1 MSKNPTVAETLLTE
15 VNQRLALQH
24 RKILQ
29 MINLLSA
36 SSSPSSSPSQSK
48 GVIRAVNVPVTQNS
62 SCHDGNERKKEDIIK
77 KFNLLETLHADTFAI
92 TEHLL
97 SSTTASS
104 PNQESETS
112 HLDFDSS
119 QQSSKLSLPSPSIV
133 FSRFSM
139 ADQHLLAATFEQ
151 IRSRHASTVENMA
164 DIVTEWREYNH
175 QVSPKNEEDD
185 HPLVE
190 QFLKDRLGIQLLC
203 DHYVGLSKDKKGGG
217 VSVDVDFHQVLL
229 EAITESNHVCDAN
242 FGIVPQVHI
251 ISNDDK
257 NQVNHVTLIRPW
269 VHHALVELF
278 KNGMA
283 SSVQKMM
290 ELANRHNPPDLF
302 VRVCSHRK
310 RDVMICEIIDQGV
323 GIQEEKDI
331 QRAFQFATSSSRHR
345 WDRIQEQQ
353 SYAMVRSPISSL
365 GVGLPLSRM
374 MMKKFGGD
382 VTLKYRS
389 KPMQIGS
396 MEIDTGCT
404 ACLHLPLRDDIEEV
418 L

>member
-1 MSKNPTVAETLLTE
+1 
-15 VNQRLALQH
+15 
-24 RKILQ
+24 

-36 SSSPSSSPSQSK
+36 SSSSSSSPSQSK
-48 GVIRAVNVPVTQNS
+48 GVIRAVNVPVTQS
-62 SCHDGNERKKEDIIK
+62 SCSHDGIERKKEDIIK
-77 KFNLLETLHADTFAI
+77 KLNLLETLHVDTFAI

-104 PNQESETS
+104 PNQEETKTS
-112 HLDFDSS
+112 HLDFDPS

-133 FSRFSM
+133 FSRFSK

-175 QVSPKNEEDD
+175 QVFPKNKKDD

-217 VSVDVDFHQVLL
+217 VSINVDFHQVLL

-251 ISNDDK
+251 ISNDDDK
-257 NQVNHVTLIRPW
+257 NQVDHVTLVRPW

-302 VRVCSHRK
+302 VRVCSHRE

-323 GIQEEKDI
+323 GIQEEKDL
-331 QRAFQFATSSSRHR
+331 QRAFQFATSSSRQR

-374 MMKKFGGD
+374 MMQKFGGD

-389 KPMQIGS
+389 KPIQIGS
-396 MEIDTGCT
+396 IVIDTGCT
-404 ACLHLPLRDDIEEV
+404 ACLHLPLRDGIEEV